1 MGGQNKRETYSDWLA
16 GWRARN
22 TKMLQMVLVPIAN
35 DALTPIYK
43 AIFFLNFVFK
53 NGPLWVNC
61 FLHFP
66 SLNTVF
72 NAVDSKYYCQ
82 WLDSNHGSL
91 VLEATTQPTVPQPIC
106 SFYQGTMVWSKFV
119 FKKFLEQPTN
129 EIWPFLISCYQ
140 MFYQHKLYNA
150 RTCG

>member
-16 GWRARN
+16 GWLARN

-61 FLHFP
+61 FLHFS

-106 SFYQGTMVWSKFV
+106 SFYPFMRFEPRHDGMIEICFQEIFGTTDQWDLTIFN
-119 FKKFLEQPTN
+119 FLLPNVLSTQA
-129 EIWPFLISCYQ
+129 L
-140 MFYQHKLYNA
+140 
-150 RTCG
+150 